1 MGGVDIETIAISS
14 MPDKEIADFIKKNY
28 LALKVSEC
36 RLIVEL
42 IGRDPTLTEIHMF
55 NIEWSEHC
63 SYKSSKETLKLLL
76 AKRGK
81 ITKKEKFS
89 ENYIKE
95 KAKLSL
101 DEFSE
106 QFINSKKDFKDVPGL
121 KNFFKLCPPRG
132 GFEKNG
138 TKKPYSLGGALGYRK
153 DKINDLIQ
161 KML

>member
-1 MGGVDIETIAISS
+1 MENKKLAIVRLCGQVNIK
-14 MPDKEIADFIKKNY
+14 KEIKDTFRLLRLYNKFTCIIVPSSQNYVSMIRKINDF
-28 LALKVSEC
+28 VTW
-36 RLIVEL
+36 
-42 IGRDPTLTEIHMF
+42 GEI
-55 NIEWSEHC
+55 N
-63 SYKSSKETLKLLL
+63 KETLKSLL

-95 KAKLSL
+95 KAKVSL

-106 QFINSKKDFKDVPGL
+106 QFINSRKDFKDVPGL

-153 DKINDLIQ
+153 DKINELIQ
-161 KML
+161 RML

>member
-1 MGGVDIETIAISS
+1 MENKKLAIVRLSGQVGVK
-14 MPDKEIADFIKKNY
+14 KEIKDTFKLLRLYNKYTCTIIPSSQNYVGMFRKINDF
-28 LALKVSEC
+28 VTW
-36 RLIVEL
+36 
-42 IGRDPTLTEIHMF
+42 GEI
-55 NIEWSEHC
+55 N
-63 SYKSSKETLKLLL
+63 KETLKLLL